1 MVQTMRGCHCSQH
14 QVRRFRMMWLVV
26 RTLYRKWLGW
36 SCEQLCLF
44 MSLLHYRSIQSYTSH
59 SSRAAFT
66 VHETDAHRIEFICT
80 GSPSVAPSDVDG
92 LGSGSFVSVSVLFN
106 VDGCLCRCPLVSSL
120 SLIFHYLSCQTVSGA
135 AAPAAVSIR
144 LRVVTVSI
152 PTHSFFFVRVL
163 LHYHKLLRNFHFH
176 KL

>member
-1 MVQTMRGCHCSQH
+1 MRGCHCSQH

-152 PTHSFFFVRVL
+152 PTHSFFFC
-163 LHYHKLLRNFHFH
+163 
-176 KL
+176 